1 MQRDDDPSLTPE
13 NAGRMVLRRDRV
25 AIGNTGLKA
34 ARRVWGPAERRW
46 LLATDKSGA
55 EAPGSKGKNR
65 RSDRYPVVVPVQVKW
80 LEPSGAGVIEFA
92 EAREVNMHGGLL
104 DMRGRPAVGS
114 LIELTNLSST
124 KTASARMLSVRAS
137 KESGEMGVAVELLT
151 PSETFWGVTFR
162 LKMAIDDLLKLE
174 KAIRSGGM
182 DTRVLREFRDAVD
195 YVRKTAWALQELE
208 ERKAHQKDTATVRSL
223 LTDERVRRATQL
235 SKALASDMD
244 SHEVTDGTPGAA
256 DLFRAIEGL
265 YQRLAGL
272 FKTRESR

>member
-1 MQRDDDPSLTPE
+1 M
-13 NAGRMVLRRDRV
+13 
-25 AIGNTGLKA
+25 
-34 ARRVWGPAERRW
+34 
-46 LLATDKSGA
+46 ATDKSGA

-223 LTDERVRRATQL
+223 LTDERVRRAPQL

>member
-1 MQRDDDPSLTPE
+1 M
-13 NAGRMVLRRDRV
+13 
-25 AIGNTGLKA
+25 
-34 ARRVWGPAERRW
+34 
-46 LLATDKSGA
+46 ATDKSGA

-195 YVRKTAWALQELE
+195 YVRKTAWALQELQ
-208 ERKAHQKDTATVRSL
+208 ERQAHQRDTATVRSL